1 VTATTV
7 DRRADRLS
15 AASLRNVIEPE
26 TDLPWGALGDG
37 PVIPRELLTVDG
49 LDDVELTD
57 EQVTRLSREEL
68 ASMLTTGVRF
78 EAALNAGF
86 STQIMTADVTNPRV
100 GYMLHEIGEE
110 TRHQRAFIRLIA
122 ELAPTAH
129 NPLERGVPLRIRRR
143 IVRIAMRSPALL
155 HVFVLAGEE
164 IPDLLQKIA
173 CEHAATD
180 PLVAAVNRYHR
191 QEEARHLA
199 FARMTMA
206 EHWSRA
212 GWLER
217 LRVRSLAPRAIG
229 ILFNAFV
236 HPGVY
241 RTVGLPGFK
250 TWRRVQRLPRRI
262 ALRHEGTRPVLRA
275 LLDAGVLKPGRIPR
289 GWRTLCGVDRH
300 GNQVGPDLDLAVA

>member
-1 VTATTV
+1 MTATTV
-7 DRRADRLS
+7 HRRADQLS
-15 AASLRNVIEPE
+15 AASLRTVIEPE
-26 TDLPWGALGDG
+26 TDLPWGTLGDG
-37 PVIPRELLTVDG
+37 PIIPRELLTVAG

-57 EQVTRLSREEL
+57 EQAARLSREEL
-68 ASMLTTGVRF
+68 SSMLTTGVRF

-86 STQIMTADVTNPRV
+86 STQIMTADVTDPRV

-110 TRHQRAFIRLIA
+110 TRHQRAFIRLIG
-122 ELAPTAH
+122 ELGPTAR
-129 NPLERGVPLRIRRR
+129 NPLERGLPLRIRRR

-173 CEHAATD
+173 CEHEATD

-212 GWLER
+212 GWVER
-217 LRVRSLAPRAIG
+217 RRVRSLAPRAIG

-241 RTVGLPGFK
+241 RTVGLPGFT
-250 TWRRVQRLPRRI
+250 TWRRVQRMPRRI

-275 LLDAGVLKPGRIPR
+275 LLDAGVLRAGRIPR

-300 GNQVGPDLDLAVA
+300 GTPIGPELDLVA